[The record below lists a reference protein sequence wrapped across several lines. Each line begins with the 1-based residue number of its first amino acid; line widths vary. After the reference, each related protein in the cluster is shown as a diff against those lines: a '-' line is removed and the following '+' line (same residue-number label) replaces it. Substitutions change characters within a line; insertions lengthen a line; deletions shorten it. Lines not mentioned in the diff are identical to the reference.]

1 MPHTHKQRPEAGVGG
16 LVAPVS
22 SHRLPPKVILTE
34 PNKAFVAVII
44 LLATSVAEAETAAA
58 GSLGNVSAGQELIGR
73 FGCGACHDIP
83 GIVGAHGL
91 LGPPLSRVGR
101 RVYIAGVL
109 RNTPGNMA
117 AWVFDPQ
124 SVIPGNAMPTVGLSR
139 KQARDVAAYLGSLQ

>member
-1 MPHTHKQRPEAGVGG
+1 
-16 LVAPVS
+16 
-22 SHRLPPKVILTE
+22 LTE
-34 PNKAFVAVII
+34 PNKAFVAVVI
-44 LLATSVAEAETAAA
+44 LLATSVANAETAAA

-83 GIVGAHGL
+83 GIVGAHGH
-91 LGPPLSRVGR
+91 LGPPLSGVGR

-109 RNTPGNMA
+109 RNTPTNMA

-139 KQARDVAAYLGSLQ
+139 KQAQDVAAYLGSLQ